1 MPEPEADKLPKDELT
16 KRLRPRRSAAMI
28 VKTVVVLL
36 TAGRQRRGHLF
47 FAHVDYQVQMRTRYI
62 SFVARPPRSG
72 PHPRRNNSRGRMPL
86 PEHYWELSRSSL
98 TLWSNQPRRSALD
111 RNLLGNSLCRGGPSF
126 SSGRSGGSSGSSSD
140 EGQVRARPLQS
151 GHDHRGGA
159 AFGFFLAVF
168 AKVLDRILP
177 PWSRSLP

>member
-36 TAGRQRRGHLF
+36 TAAALSGVVTYSLP
-47 FAHVDYQVQMRTRYI
+47 MWIIRYKCELDI
-62 SFVARPPRSG
+62 SLLWQDPQEVVRILVEIIPGGAVAG
-72 PHPRRNNSRGRMPL
+72 ALLGVVAVL
-86 PEHYWELSRSSL
+86 T
-98 TLWSNQPRRSALD
+98 TLWSNQPRGVLWTVIFWQIVFAAVV
-111 RNLLGNSLCRGGPSF
+111 LLLVAGDLAGVQ
-126 SSGRSGGSSGSSSD
+126 GRAQTKD
-140 EGQVRARPLQS
+140 KF
-151 GHDHRGGA
+151 GHDPFKVAMIIVWGA